1 MKFSKDQL
9 TTAATR
15 LLNAGGATQTD
26 SEKVAER
33 LVNGNLVGHD
43 SHGVIRLCQYVDQLR
58 DGTIKTGVELE
69 TVADFGAIS
78 IFDAGLGFGQVMAER
93 GCREGLDKASS
104 HGISMIGM
112 RNVAHVGRLGDWAEL
127 AADEGFVSI
136 HFVNSPAKPGVVP
149 FGGRERRMATN
160 PICVGIPV
168 NGQDSLI
175 VDMTTSSVAEGKL
188 RVARAS
194 DRPIPDGW
202 IVDKNGKV
210 SNDPND
216 YYEGGAI
223 LPMGGHKGY
232 ALSLVVDLFA
242 GALTG
247 GGTTSPDDAVNR
259 NSMMSIFIDPRSYD
273 RDDTMSRIAS
283 SYLDWVRTCRAA
295 DGNGVVLIPGDP
307 ERTTKLERVRAG
319 IELPD
324 GVWAQIVE
332 TANAVGLSQQ
342 QLLE

>member
-1 MKFSKDQL
+1 MRLSKEQL
-9 TTAATR
+9 TTAAVKI
-15 LLNAGGATQTD
+15 LNAGGATMAD
-26 SEKVAER
+26 SETVAER

-43 SHGVIRLCQYVDQLR
+43 SHGVIRICQYVDQLR
-58 DGTIKTGVELE
+58 DGTIKTGVELKRI
-69 TVADFGAIS
+69 ADFGAIS
-78 IFDAGLGFGQVMAER
+78 IFDADLGFGQVMAEHA
-93 GCREGLDKASS
+93 CREGLDKASRY
-104 HGISMIGM
+104 GISMTGV

-127 AADEGFVSI
+127 ASDEGIVSI

-160 PICVGIPV
+160 PICVGVPV

-188 RVARAS
+188 RVARAAGN
-194 DRPIPDGW
+194 PIPDGW
-202 IVDKNGKV
+202 IVDKNGNA

-216 YYEGGAI
+216 YYDGGAI
-223 LPMGGHKGY
+223 LTMGGHKGY

-247 GGTTSPDDAVNR
+247 GGTTSPNDPINR

-273 RDDTMSRIAS
+273 RDDMTSQIAS
-283 SYLDWVRTCRAA
+283 SYLDWVRACKAR
-295 DGNGVVLIPGDP
+295 DGHEVILIPGDP
-307 ERTTKLERVRAG
+307 ERETKKERLRDG

-324 GVWAQIVE
+324 GVWQQIVE
-332 TANAVGLSQQ
+332 TANSVGLSSQ

>member
-1 MKFSKDQL
+1 MKLTKEQL
-9 TTAATR
+9 TTAAAR
-15 LLNAGGATQTD
+15 ILNAGGATQTD
-26 SEKVAER
+26 SETVAER

-58 DGTIKTGVELE
+58 DGTIKTGVALE
-69 TVADFGAIS
+69 PVADFGAIS
-78 IFDAGLGFGQVMAER
+78 IFDAGLGFGQVMAEHA
-93 GCREGLDKASS
+93 CREGLDKASRF
-104 HGISMIGM
+104 GISMVGV

-127 AADEGFVSI
+127 AADRGIVSI

-160 PICVGIPV
+160 PICVGVPV
-168 NGQDSLI
+168 DGQDSLI

-188 RVARAS
+188 RVARAAG
-194 DRPIPDGW
+194 RAIPDGW
-202 IVDKNGKV
+202 IVDKNGDA

-223 LPMGGHKGY
+223 LTMGGHKGY

-242 GALTG
+242 GAMTG
-247 GGTTSPDDAVNR
+247 GGTTNPDEKVNR
-259 NSMMSIFIDPRSYD
+259 NSMMSIFIDPRAYGHDGTLSE
-273 RDDTMSRIAS
+273 IAS
-283 SYLDWVRTCRAA
+283 SYLDWVRACKAR
-295 DGNGVVLIPGDP
+295 DGHEVVLIPGDP
-307 ERTTKLERVRAG
+307 ERRTKKERSRDG

-324 GVWAQIVE
+324 GVWQQIVE
-332 TANAVGLSQQ
+332 TANAVGLSQH